1 MELIKIEDLKAEML
15 PELQGFREK
24 QTKIVEDNPYI
35 EIVDNKTFEEGKKRR
50 TALLKGRTE
59 LQNQEK
65 AISKKLND
73 FKSLVKSET
82 ENLIE
87 ITKPHEE
94 KQDAEVKRYEAVKEA
109 KKAEKERL
117 EAERIEDIKNK
128 ISEFENT
135 CLEIIQKSNFENL
148 TDSKAKLDELFSSEI
163 EVEEFEIILSQAKI
177 RCQSLF
183 DTKCSDIQEKE
194 SQRVEREKLQIE
206 KEELEARE
214 KALQDQIEKERKER
228 LEKEEK
234 ERLERQEKERLE
246 KEERLKIEKEQ
257 KDKLFEIKTKRL
269 NDVGIAL
276 NENYF
281 TNENL
286 SPSISELSIY
296 ECDAVEF
303 ENILTDALE
312 RIEKSKEEAA
322 AKKAEIER
330 LEKENEERKER
341 ISTEKQQLKERF
353 LEFSQAKF
361 TELIVFS
368 EFGNPEV
375 ENLRKEIQND
385 FDALFEKCLIKI
397 ENL

>member
-1 MELIKIEDLKAEML
+1 
-15 PELQGFREK
+15 
-24 QTKIVEDNPYI
+24 
-35 EIVDNKTFEEGKKRR
+35 
-50 TALLKGRTE
+50 
-59 LQNQEK
+59 
-65 AISKKLND
+65 
-73 FKSLVKSET
+73 LVKSET
-82 ENLIE
+82 ENLID

-94 KQDAEVKRYEAVKEA
+94 KQQSEVKRYEALKESE
-109 KKAEKERL
+109 KAEKERL

-269 NDVGIAL
+269 NDIGLFL
-276 NENYF
+276 NENDYF
-281 TNENL
+281 VDENY
-286 SPSISELSIY
+286 SGVSKISIY
-296 ECDAVEF
+296 DCDAVEF
-303 ENILTDALE
+303 EKILTDTINYIQKYEESKRLKKEEEE
-312 RIEKSKEEAA
+312 RI
-322 AKKAEIER
+322 
-330 LEKENEERKER
+330 LKENQERKER
-341 ISTEKQQLKERF
+341 ISAEKQQLKERF
-353 LEFSQAKF
+353 LEFSQTKF

-375 ENLRKEIQND
+375 ENLRKEIQDD